1 MIEPK
6 FFNNAKGQGHHSIFR
21 VFCLFDLRSMKVDVD
36 LPKILG
42 QSNYYFPN
50 YDDIHSWLALF

>member
-1 MIEPK
+1 
-6 FFNNAKGQGHHSIFR
+6 
-21 VFCLFDLRSMKVDVD
+21 MKVDVD

-50 YDDIHSWLALF
+50 YDDIHSWLAQGNDFWLYSLLLRRSLLLRSLLNW

>member
-6 FFNNAKGQGHHSIFR
+6 FFNNSKGQGHHSIFR
-21 VFCLFDLRSMKVDVD
+21 VCLFDLRSMKVDVD